1 MIRRHFLTLALAAG
15 LAAGFAASAAAAPQ
29 NVRAD
34 GGTVAIV
41 TMFYKI
47 SAGKDGKYSGNSIFF
62 QDKIRAQ
69 YFSKRLRAELAALDK
84 KSKQKDEPGIDFDP
98 VTDSQDPSVKD
109 LKIEQDGESDGESAV
124 KASFSYADGGVRK
137 FVRYVFVRQ
146 NDAWKLDNMRSGPA
160 ADGWEM
166 RKLIKDIMAGFS
178 K

>member
-1 MIRRHFLTLALAAG
+1 MIRRHFMTLALAAG
-15 LAAGFAASAAAAPQ
+15 FSAAVAPS
-29 NVRAD
+29 VRAD
-34 GGTVAIV
+34 GSAVAIV

-47 SAGKDGKYSGNSIFF
+47 SAGMDGKYSGSSIFF
-62 QDKIRAQ
+62 QDKIRTK

-124 KASFSYADGGVRK
+124 KASFSYEDGGERK

-146 NDAWKLDNMRSGPA
+146 NDAWKLDNMSSGPA
-160 ADGWEM
+160 ADGWDM
-166 RKLIKDIMAGFS
+166 RKLIKDIMDGFS